1 MRFMKDNLHIYIRV
15 STKEQKEKNTSLETQ
30 RVIGEELSQKL
41 GIKCKLW
48 DEGSQSSFKDD
59 LDNRPILLEL
69 LTEVD
74 KGKVNKLYVWNT
86 DRLSRNQKVWGLIR
100 YKLTQNNVKLYVGS
114 DTNPIDLTDPM
125 DSLLVGLLSE
135 ISSYDNKIRMERF
148 RLGRINRVKN
158 GFWYGGPTPFGYETK
173 DKRLVPNEYESKWVN
188 FIFENYNSGKSV
200 NWIRKSLFENGVRSR
215 RGNINWSNGSIERLF
230 KNTHYKGFYKRTDKK
245 SGEVIEVKCIP
256 IVSMK
261 TIVEVQKKR
270 LERSYKSG
278 IGRIGLTN
286 TKRNYLLKGLLE
298 CGYCGSKFGGTTSN
312 KVGNYLSHYYCVR
325 KLNNFKLNKEDSRYK
340 ECKKG
345 RRSLV
350 VEDCDDMVWNKV
362 IDVIEKSFMFKE
374 EHKKEVLK
382 ENNFRSNLDELKK
395 LDIQLKRERD
405 QLKFIDKTLVNIE
418 KDILLGKREKK
429 IGNDLLSE
437 MNIEKDNVLM
447 RIEGIEKNVNNS
459 KNSNDWIDWVNEFG
473 KNIKKIRNETNT
485 EIKQKFLNG
494 LVDRIIVNYEDNQT
508 HNLRVFFKI
517 PYIGDE
523 LIWKDSNNKKLGYE
537 IKKGIKSLYLKY
549 ELENRN
555 YRIGKNSKDLKKT
568 EKSVI

>member
-1 MRFMKDNLHIYIRV
+1 MENDLHIYIRV
-15 STKEQKEKNTSLETQ
+15 STKEQKENNTSLETQ
-30 RVIGEELSQKL
+30 RTIGEKLSKSL
-41 GIKCKLW
+41 GIKFKVW

-69 LTEVD
+69 LTNVD
-74 KGKVNKLYVWNT
+74 KGKVKKLYVWNT
-86 DRLSRNQKVWGLIR
+86 DRLSRSQKVWGLIR
-100 YKLTQNNVKLYVGS
+100 YKLTQSKVKLYVGS

-158 GFWYGGPTPFGYETK
+158 GFWYGGPTPYGYETK
-173 DKRLVPNEYESKWVN
+173 DKRLVPNEYESEWVN
-188 FIFENYNSGKSV
+188 FIFQHYNMGKSV
-200 NWIRKSLFENGVRSR
+200 NWIRKKLFENGVRSR

-230 KNTHYKGFYKRTDKK
+230 KNTHYKGFYKMKDKK

-270 LERSYKSG
+270 EERSYKNG
-278 IGRIGLTN
+278 IGRIGLSN
-286 TKRNYLLKGLLE
+286 TKRDYLLKGLLE

-325 KLNNFKLNKEDSRYK
+325 KMNNFKLNKNDSKYK

-350 VEDCDDMVWNKV
+350 VEDSDSLVWNSI

-382 ENNFRSNLDELKK
+382 ENNFKSNLDEIKK
-395 LDIQLKRERD
+395 LEIQIKKEKD
-405 QLKFIDKTLVNIE
+405 QLKFIDKTLVSIE
-418 KDILLGKREKK
+418 KDVLLGKRDEK
-429 IGNDLLSE
+429 IGNDLLRE
-437 MNIEKDNVLM
+437 MNIEKDNNMM
-447 RIEGIEKNVNNS
+447 RIEGLE
-459 KNSNDWIDWVNEFG
+459 
-473 KNIKKIRNETNT
+473 KNIKSNLDNNDWVDWVEEFDNNIKKMRSETDI
-485 EIKQKFLNG
+485 EVKKKFING
-494 LVDRIIVNYEDNQT
+494 LVDRIIVNYEDKQT

-523 LIWKDSNNKKLGYE
+523 LVYKDIDDKKLGYD
-537 IKKGIKSLYLKY
+537 IKKGLKSLYLKY
-549 ELENRN
+549 KLEDRN
-555 YRIGKNSKDLKKT
+555 YRIGKNSKVQKKT
-568 EKSVI
+568 ENTVI